1 MGPSAVAERV
11 RTISQ
16 VRADPA
22 ATPDAIRDAL
32 RATSHVRAWLAASEA
47 ELTRALSAQVSF
59 PEKDIADCTRG
70 SQRDA
75 MGTTDRSA
83 TLGSIP
89 SMADAL
95 EHGDVT
101 PGHIDAI
108 TKITKG
114 LDDDEQRSELF
125 DRVEQMVDVA
135 TAATVEEFRRRL
147 AIEAKNIR
155 RDDGRDRLER
165 QRRAVRVRSWT
176 DAEGMVCLSGRFD
189 PISGTRLM
197 AKLDAATAAIFAEQ
211 TPDTCPTDPIE
222 KQQHLQG
229 LALVQ
234 LVTGETPSG
243 RSGRPEYVVV
253 IDTSQPAGQGE
264 PTVDWGLPVEVP
276 YRVLTELTGDSDVH
290 AVVVRN
296 GVVIHAPGTLDLG
309 RTTRLAGPAQ
319 RRALRALY
327 ATCAIPGCQ
336 VRYDRCKLHHVV
348 WWRHGGRTDLSNLL
362 PVCARH
368 HSKIHNDN
376 WDIDI
381 GPARELTIRFPD
393 GAVRNTGP
401 PTRHAA

>member
-1 MGPSAVAERV
+1 MSPDAVAERV
-11 RTISQ
+11 RAISH

-22 ATPDAIRDAL
+22 ATPGQIREAL
-32 RATSHVRAWLAASEA
+32 RSTSQVRSWLAASEA

-70 SQRDA
+70 SQREA
-75 MGTTDRSA
+75 MATTDRSK
-83 TLGSIP
+83 TLDSVP

-95 EHGDVT
+95 DQGAVT

-114 LDDDEQRSELF
+114 LDDDGQRSELF
-125 DRVEQMVDVA
+125 DRVEHLVDVA
-135 TAATVEEFRRRL
+135 AAATVEEFRRRL

-155 RDDGRDRLER
+155 RDDGVDRLER
-165 QRRAVRVRSWT
+165 QRRAVRLRSWT
-176 DAEGMVCLSGRFD
+176 DGEGMLCLSGRFD
-189 PISGTRLM
+189 PISGVKLM
-197 AKLDAATAAIFAEQ
+197 SKIDAATAAIFADK

-234 LVTGETPSG
+234 LVTGEAPRG

-253 IDTSQPAGQGE
+253 IDTSQPAGAGE
-264 PTVDWGLPVEVP
+264 PAVDWGLPVEVP
-276 YRVLTELTGDSDVH
+276 YRVLADLTGDGDVH

-296 GVVIHAPGTLDLG
+296 GVVIHAPGKLDLG
-309 RTTRLAGPAQ
+309 RSTRLASPAQ

-336 VRYDRCKLHHVV
+336 VRYDRCKLHHVL

-362 PVCARH
+362 PLCPRH
-368 HSKIHNDN
+368 HSKIHDAD
-376 WDIDI
+376 WIVTL

-393 GAVRNTGP
+393 GTIRNTGP
-401 PTRHAA
+401 PTRRAA